1 MLPLLAFPT
10 QLVWDKFRPVRGFS
24 ITHAIPVWDLVSDFA
39 SINQK
44 SAFLDIVASEFGYD
58 AELLAEG
65 EGETGV
71 PGHHWVAY
79 GTRGVLP
86 QLIRWTPGKGNV
98 LVTYDHGIPGFLHR
112 GPWIIMQADREALTE
127 TIRLVSAFNAAH
139 VEGLGRKAELSDV
152 VAHIAS
158 IPPESHGFTRTS
170 VLQVI
175 DPDKPGLESC
185 VSEIADYIHS
195 TNLEFLTAAN
205 CAKRAKIS
213 DSMIRQGDRIIIFEP
228 KTDAQT
234 VLHLQSGEPLPP
246 SASRLIHQ
254 ESLADTT
261 SLMQETLEKRWSQE
275 FGNAGLLSAEIDL
288 LRTATAEAKAA
299 HDSRFETLEGL
310 KASWTSGDIPEVY
323 FSEQFTYP
331 VDHDPA
337 IPLSEPSTKGPRH
350 DLLSIGLEFAIGED
364 CPVAPSADG
373 ESDILAFL
381 ATSINKEVVRQ
392 LLSEVDASYSL
403 MRKPH
408 MTVFKGLPVKV
419 DRELT
424 VCRKHMRHGLTLQ
437 YAKVSGPNG
446 KRGVVFSRLLRH
458 LQA

>member
-1 MLPLLAFPT
+1 
-10 QLVWDKFRPVRGFS
+10 
-24 ITHAIPVWDLVSDFA
+24 
-39 SINQK
+39 
-44 SAFLDIVASEFGYD
+44 
-58 AELLAEG
+58 
-65 EGETGV
+65 
-71 PGHHWVAY
+71 
-79 GTRGVLP
+79 
-86 QLIRWTPGKGNV
+86 
-98 LVTYDHGIPGFLHR
+98 
-112 GPWIIMQADREALTE
+112 MQADGEALTE
-127 TIRLVSAFNAAH
+127 AIRLVSAFNAAH
-139 VEGLGRKAELSDV
+139 IEGLAPKAELSDV
-152 VAHIAS
+152 FAHIAS

-170 VLQVI
+170 VLKVI

-213 DSMIRQGDRIIIFEP
+213 DSMIRPGDRIIIFEP

-246 SASRLIHQ
+246 SVSRLIHQ

-275 FGNAGLLSAEIDL
+275 PGNAGLLGAEIDL

-299 HDSRFETLEGL
+299 HDSRFETLEDL
-310 KASWTSGDIPEVY
+310 KASWTSGDMPEVY

-373 ESDILAFL
+373 EADILAFL

-392 LLSEVDASYSL
+392 LLSEVDISYTL

-424 VCRKHMRHGLTLQ
+424 LRRKHLRHGLTLQ
-437 YAKVSGPNG
+437 YAKVNGPEG

-458 LQA
+458 VQA